1 ALKLEVEGSDAENV
15 CYLRHLNDANRLA
28 TAIQSSSNGKT
39 GVIGGGYTGMEC
51 AASLVINKNQ
61 CDYTVER
68 LFTPK
73 IASLYEDYDRAK
85 EVKFIKGTVLT
96 SFEFD
101 SNKKV
106 R

>member
-39 GVIGGGYTGMEC
+39 VVIGGGYIGMEC

-61 CDYTVER
+61 LER

-73 IASLYEDYDRAK
+73 IASLYEDYYRAK

-101 SNKKV
+101 
-106 R
+106 

>member
-1 ALKLEVEGSDAENV
+1 KQALKLEVEGSDAENV

-61 CDYTVER
+61 LER